1 MDAYIAFVKFLGWT
15 VASWDRLARLIGEE
29 GAQLPKKKK
38 NFFGPSQP
46 PLGTSLFSLQIL
58 SGRLL

>member
-38 NFFGPSQP
+38 ISLGQASP
-46 PLGTSLFSLQIL
+46 PWVRHCFHYKF
-58 SGRLL
+58 

>member
-38 NFFGPSQP
+38 KFLWAKPA
-46 PLGTSLFSLQIL
+46 PLGYVIVFTTNSKW
-58 SGRLL
+58 